1 VGTHAPPHCKHVAV
15 GCIAATRARSGQTA
29 ERVAWG
35 FEHAGRNRERDIHH
49 STAQQIL
56 LQLVSGSAKDRCRA
70 APEGAFRSGNIIKIM
85 ASEATIQTIS
95 KALGEADEGP
105 LAQIQAVVDA
115 LGEETSLSLLAE
127 TDRIEKAGGMERGDG
142 KGRRSPG
149 GVFFYLAR
157 QKLPKEQRAAIFN
170 DKMPREPKPPGWVP
184 EKKGPKD
191 SERSFP
197 RRRVFEVNPGSS
209 KFGSGSSSGASS
221 SRFGSGPGSSRGQ
234 WSPPATPPGTHI
246 PPQLPNA
253 VARGKAKLGILDA
266 LGSLHP
272 DDQYLVLLELLGD
285 LHAVYGANADTA
297 APDSKSVPESKST
310 FTTGVAAVATA
321 GTTRRVEAEPAS
333 SEPPPSP
340 KRKAPARKSAK
351 SS

>member
-1 VGTHAPPHCKHVAV
+1 
-15 GCIAATRARSGQTA
+15 
-29 ERVAWG
+29 
-35 FEHAGRNRERDIHH
+35 
-49 STAQQIL
+49 
-56 LQLVSGSAKDRCRA
+56 
-70 APEGAFRSGNIIKIM
+70 M
-85 ASEATIQTIS
+85 ASESTIQTIS

-115 LGEETSLSLLAE
+115 LGEETSLALLAE

-170 DKMPREPKPPGWVP
+170 DKMPREPKPPGFVP
-184 EKKGPKD
+184 EQKRGGKD

-209 KFGSGSSSGASS
+209 KFGSGGGGGGSG
-221 SRFGSGPGSSRGQ
+221 RGFGSAPGSSRGH
-234 WSPPATPPGTHI
+234 WSPPATPPGTHL

-253 VARGKAKLGILDA
+253 IARGKAKLGILDS

-285 LHAVYGANADTA
+285 LHAVYGASADHA
-297 APDSKSVPESKST
+297 VPESKSVPESKATPTSV
-310 FTTGVAAVATA
+310 GAPVAAAAAA
-321 GTTRRVEAEPAS
+321 GTRTAEREPAS

-351 SS
+351 

>member
-1 VGTHAPPHCKHVAV
+1 
-15 GCIAATRARSGQTA
+15 
-29 ERVAWG
+29 
-35 FEHAGRNRERDIHH
+35 
-49 STAQQIL
+49 
-56 LQLVSGSAKDRCRA
+56 
-70 APEGAFRSGNIIKIM
+70 M
-85 ASEATIQTIS
+85 ASESTIQTIS

-115 LGEETSLSLLAE
+115 LGEETSLSLLTE

-142 KGRRSPG
+142 KGRRSAG

-184 EKKGPKD
+184 EQKKSKE

-209 KFGSGSSSGASS
+209 RFGAGAAGASS
-221 SRFGSGPGSSRGQ
+221 SSASRPFGATPGSSRGN
-234 WSPPATPPGTHI
+234 WSPPATPPGTHM
-246 PPQLPNA
+246 PPQLPSA
-253 VARGKAKLGILDA
+253 IARGRAKLGVLDS

-285 LHAVYGANADTA
+285 LHAVYGASADTA
-297 APDSKSVPESKST
+297 APDSKAAPESKSIPESKAT
-310 FTTGVAAVATA
+310 STAAAPKAAASAAA
-321 GTTRRVEAEPAS
+321 GTADREPI
-333 SEPPPSP
+333 SEPPPP
-340 KRKAPARKSAK
+340 KRKAPARKTAK
-351 SS
+351 S

>member
-1 VGTHAPPHCKHVAV
+1 MSSRTRGGVSVRHTIKH
-15 GCIAATRARSGQTA
+15 
-29 ERVAWG
+29 
-35 FEHAGRNRERDIHH
+35 
-49 STAQQIL
+49 
-56 LQLVSGSAKDRCRA
+56 
-70 APEGAFRSGNIIKIM
+70 M

-105 LAQIQAVVDA
+105 LAQIQAVVTA
-115 LGEETSLSLLAE
+115 LGEETCLSLLAE

-170 DKMPREPKPPGWVP
+170 DKMPREAKPPGWEP
-184 EKKGPKD
+184 EQKRPKE
-191 SERSFP
+191 SERNFP
-197 RRRVFEVNPGSS
+197 RRRVFEVNP
-209 KFGSGSSSGASS
+209 SS
-221 SRFGSGPGSSRGQ
+221 SRFGSSGSPPPSRPFGAPPSSSRGQ
-234 WSPPATPPGTHI
+234 WSPPPTPPGTHV

-253 VARGKAKLGILDA
+253 IARGKAKLGILDS

-285 LHAVYGANADTA
+285 LHAVYGASADTA
-297 APDSKSVPESKST
+297 APDSKVAPESKLAPEPKST
-310 FTTGVAAVATA
+310 RTVAVAARAA
-321 GTTRRVEAEPAS
+321 EPEPAS

-351 SS
+351 SG

>member
-1 VGTHAPPHCKHVAV
+1 
-15 GCIAATRARSGQTA
+15 
-29 ERVAWG
+29 
-35 FEHAGRNRERDIHH
+35 
-49 STAQQIL
+49 
-56 LQLVSGSAKDRCRA
+56 
-70 APEGAFRSGNIIKIM
+70 M

-105 LAQIQAVVDA
+105 LAQISAVVDA
-115 LGEETSLSLLAE
+115 LGDETSLSLLTE

-157 QKLPKEQRAAIFN
+157 QKLPKEQRSAIFN
-170 DKMPREPKPPGWVP
+170 DKMPREPKPPGFEP
-184 EKKGPKD
+184 EQKRAKD

-197 RRRVFEVNPGSS
+197 RRRVFEVNPGSN
-209 KFGSGSSSGASS
+209 
-221 SRFGSGPGSSRGQ
+221 RFGSAGSGGAGGRAFGNGPSSNRGA
-234 WSPPATPPGTHI
+234 WSPPAAPPGTHI

-253 VARGKAKLGILDA
+253 IARGKAKLGILDA

-297 APDSKSVPESKST
+297 APDSKSIPESKST
-310 FTTGVAAVATA
+310 PTVASATRATA
-321 GTTRRVEAEPAS
+321 AEPAPSS

-351 SS
+351 SG

>member
-1 VGTHAPPHCKHVAV
+1 VPKIVVEPHP
-15 GCIAATRARSGQTA
+15 R
-29 ERVAWG
+29 
-35 FEHAGRNRERDIHH
+35 GRF
-49 STAQQIL
+49 
-56 LQLVSGSAKDRCRA
+56 GPAK
-70 APEGAFRSGNIIKIM
+70 PIKNM

-115 LGEETSLSLLAE
+115 LGEETSLSLLTE

-184 EKKGPKD
+184 EQKRPKD

-209 KFGSGSSSGASS
+209 RFG
-221 SRFGSGPGSSRGQ
+221 GSGPGSSGGSGAGRAFGSSPGSSRGA

-253 VARGKAKLGILDA
+253 VARSKAKLGVLDA

-272 DDQYLVLLELLGD
+272 DDQYLVLLDLLGD
-285 LHAVYGANADTA
+285 LHAVYGASADTA
-297 APDSKSVPESKST
+297 APDSKSIPESKST
-310 FTTGVAAVATA
+310 PTGAVAAVAAA
-321 GTTRRVEAEPAS
+321 GGSARSVEAAPAS

-351 SS
+351 GG

>member
-1 VGTHAPPHCKHVAV
+1 
-15 GCIAATRARSGQTA
+15 
-29 ERVAWG
+29 
-35 FEHAGRNRERDIHH
+35 
-49 STAQQIL
+49 
-56 LQLVSGSAKDRCRA
+56 
-70 APEGAFRSGNIIKIM
+70 M

-184 EKKGPKD
+184 ETKGAKD

-197 RRRVFEVNPGSS
+197 RRRVFEVNPGAS
-209 KFGSGSSSGASS
+209 KFGGGGGGSGGSPS
-221 SRFGSGPGSSRGQ
+221 SRFGSGPGSNRGQ
-234 WSPPATPPGTHI
+234 WSPPAAPPGTHI

-253 VARGKAKLGILDA
+253 IARGKAKLGILDA

-297 APDSKSVPESKST
+297 APDSKSVPASKST
-310 FTTGVAAVATA
+310 FTAPVAAVASA
-321 GTTRRVEAEPAS
+321 GSTRRVETPPA

>member
-1 VGTHAPPHCKHVAV
+1 
-15 GCIAATRARSGQTA
+15 
-29 ERVAWG
+29 
-35 FEHAGRNRERDIHH
+35 
-49 STAQQIL
+49 
-56 LQLVSGSAKDRCRA
+56 
-70 APEGAFRSGNIIKIM
+70 M

-95 KALGEADEGP
+95 KALGEADAGP

-115 LGEETSLSLLAE
+115 LGDETCLSLLTE

-170 DKMPREPKPPGWVP
+170 DRMPREPKPPGWEP
-184 EKKGPKD
+184 EQKRSKD

-197 RRRVFEVNPGSS
+197 RRRVFEVNPGPS
-209 KFGSGSSSGASS
+209 KFGSPPSGSGGGGRS
-221 SRFGSGPGSSRGQ
+221 FGNGPGSSRSN
-234 WSPPATPPGTHI
+234 WTPPVAPPGTHV
-246 PPQLPNA
+246 PPQLPSA
-253 VARGKAKLGILDA
+253 IARGKAKLGVLDA

-285 LHAVYGANADTA
+285 LHAVYGASADTA

-310 FTTGVAAVATA
+310 PTSVATA
-321 GTTRRVEAEPAS
+321 PVSVAAGGGARTVEREATS
-333 SEPPPSP
+333 SDPPPSP
-340 KRKAPARKSAK
+340 KRKAPARKAAK
-351 SS
+351 SG

>member
-1 VGTHAPPHCKHVAV
+1 
-15 GCIAATRARSGQTA
+15 
-29 ERVAWG
+29 
-35 FEHAGRNRERDIHH
+35 
-49 STAQQIL
+49 
-56 LQLVSGSAKDRCRA
+56 
-70 APEGAFRSGNIIKIM
+70 
-85 ASEATIQTIS
+85 
-95 KALGEADEGP
+95 
-105 LAQIQAVVDA
+105 
-115 LGEETSLSLLAE
+115 
-127 TDRIEKAGGMERGDG
+127 MERGDG

-184 EKKGPKD
+184 EQKRPKE

-209 KFGSGSSSGASS
+209 RGPAPSRPFGSGS
-221 SRFGSGPGSSRGQ
+221 PGSTRAQ
-234 WSPPATPPGTHI
+234 WSPPPVPPGTHV

-253 VARGKAKLGILDA
+253 VARGKAKLGILDS

-285 LHAVYGANADTA
+285 LHAVYGASADNA
-297 APDSKSVPESKST
+297 APEAKSIPESKPTRS
-310 FTTGVAAVATA
+310 AAAA
-321 GTTRRVEAEPAS
+321 APRAVEPPAPS
-333 SEPPPSP
+333 SEEPPPSP

-351 SS
+351 SG

>member
-1 VGTHAPPHCKHVAV
+1 
-15 GCIAATRARSGQTA
+15 
-29 ERVAWG
+29 
-35 FEHAGRNRERDIHH
+35 
-49 STAQQIL
+49 
-56 LQLVSGSAKDRCRA
+56 
-70 APEGAFRSGNIIKIM
+70 M

-105 LAQIQAVVDA
+105 LAQIQAVVEA
-115 LGEETSLSLLAE
+115 LGDETSLSLLTE

-184 EKKGPKD
+184 EKKGAKD

-209 KFGSGSSSGASS
+209 
-221 SRFGSGPGSSRGQ
+221 RFGSGGAGSAPGSRPFGGNGPGGSRPH
-234 WSPPATPPGTHI
+234 WSPPAAPPGTHV

-253 VARGKAKLGILDA
+253 IARGKAKLGILDA

-310 FTTGVAAVATA
+310 PTGVVAAVAAAAGGARSVETA
-321 GTTRRVEAEPAS
+321 PAS

-340 KRKAPARKSAK
+340 KRKAPARKTAK
-351 SS
+351 GS

>member
-1 VGTHAPPHCKHVAV
+1 
-15 GCIAATRARSGQTA
+15 
-29 ERVAWG
+29 
-35 FEHAGRNRERDIHH
+35 
-49 STAQQIL
+49 
-56 LQLVSGSAKDRCRA
+56 
-70 APEGAFRSGNIIKIM
+70 M

-105 LAQIQAVVDA
+105 LAQILAVVDA

-184 EKKGPKD
+184 EKKGAKD

-209 KFGSGSSSGASS
+209 KFGDRGPGSSSGASS
-221 SRFGSGPGSSRGQ
+221 SRFGNGPGSNRGQ
-234 WSPPATPPGTHI
+234 WSPPAAPPGTHI

-253 VARGKAKLGILDA
+253 VNRGRAKLGVLDA

-285 LHAVYGANADTA
+285 LHAVYGASADTA

-310 FTTGVAAVATA
+310 FSTPVAAVAAA
-321 GTTRRVEAEPAS
+321 GSTRRVEPEPA

>member
-1 VGTHAPPHCKHVAV
+1 
-15 GCIAATRARSGQTA
+15 
-29 ERVAWG
+29 
-35 FEHAGRNRERDIHH
+35 
-49 STAQQIL
+49 
-56 LQLVSGSAKDRCRA
+56 
-70 APEGAFRSGNIIKIM
+70 M

-95 KALGEADEGP
+95 QALGEADEGP
-105 LAQIQAVVDA
+105 LAQITAVVAA

-170 DKMPREPKPPGWVP
+170 DKMPREPKPAGWAP
-184 EKKGPKD
+184 EQKRPKD
-191 SERSFP
+191 SERAFP

-209 KFGSGSSSGASS
+209 
-221 SRFGSGPGSSRGQ
+221 RFGSGGAGSAAAPPRAFGGAPSSSRGQ
-234 WSPPATPPGTHI
+234 WSPPPLPPGTHV
-246 PPQLPNA
+246 PPQLPSA

-285 LHAVYGANADTA
+285 LHAVYGASADTA
-297 APDSKSVPESKST
+297 APDSKSIPESKST
-310 FTTGVAAVATA
+310 LS
-321 GTTRRVEAEPAS
+321 RVAEPAPSS

-351 SS
+351 SG

>member
-1 VGTHAPPHCKHVAV
+1 
-15 GCIAATRARSGQTA
+15 
-29 ERVAWG
+29 
-35 FEHAGRNRERDIHH
+35 
-49 STAQQIL
+49 
-56 LQLVSGSAKDRCRA
+56 
-70 APEGAFRSGNIIKIM
+70 M

-115 LGEETSLSLLAE
+115 LGEETSLSLLTE

-191 SERSFP
+191 SERNFP

-209 KFGSGSSSGASS
+209 
-221 SRFGSGPGSSRGQ
+221 RFGSGGSSGGGPGSRPFGGNGPTGSRPH
-234 WSPPATPPGTHI
+234 WSPPPTPAGTHM

-253 VARGKAKLGILDA
+253 IARGKAKLGILDS

-285 LHAVYGANADTA
+285 LHAVYGASADTA
-297 APDSKSVPESKST
+297 APDSKSIPESKST
-310 FTTGVAAVATA
+310 LTGAAPAPAVVASAGARAV
-321 GTTRRVEAEPAS
+321 EPPAS
-333 SEPPPSP
+333 SEPPP

-351 SS
+351 GS

>member
-1 VGTHAPPHCKHVAV
+1 MSRLTQPLSKSCCSWIQAVPKIDVEPHPR
-15 GCIAATRARSGQTA
+15 GRFGPAAR
-29 ERVAWG
+29 
-35 FEHAGRNRERDIHH
+35 
-49 STAQQIL
+49 L
-56 LQLVSGSAKDRCRA
+56 
-70 APEGAFRSGNIIKIM
+70 KIM

-105 LAQIQAVVDA
+105 LAQILAVVDA

-170 DKMPREPKPPGWVP
+170 DKMPREPKPPGWAP
-184 EKKGPKD
+184 EQKRPKD
-191 SERSFP
+191 SERAFP
-197 RRRVFEVNPGSS
+197 RRRVFEVNAGPS
-209 KFGSGSSSGASS
+209 KFGGGGSSPTSS
-221 SRFGSGPGSSRGQ
+221 PGSQRFGNGPGSNRGQ
-234 WSPPATPPGTHI
+234 WSPPPAPSGTHI

-253 VARGKAKLGILDA
+253 ISRSKAKLGVLDA

-272 DDQYLVLLELLGD
+272 DDQYLVLLDLLGD
-285 LHAVYGANADTA
+285 LHAVYGASADTA

-310 FTTGVAAVATA
+310 LSTPAAVASA
-321 GTTRRVEAEPAS
+321 ASSRRAEVEPAS

-351 SS
+351 SG

>member
-1 VGTHAPPHCKHVAV
+1 VPKIDVEPHP
-15 GCIAATRARSGQTA
+15 R
-29 ERVAWG
+29 
-35 FEHAGRNRERDIHH
+35 GRFGPA
-49 STAQQIL
+49 ST
-56 LQLVSGSAKDRCRA
+56 
-70 APEGAFRSGNIIKIM
+70 IKIM

-115 LGEETSLSLLAE
+115 LGEETSLSLLTE

-184 EKKGPKD
+184 EKKGAKD

-209 KFGSGSSSGASS
+209 KFGDRGPSSSSGASS
-221 SRFGSGPGSSRGQ
+221 SRFGNGPGSNRGQ
-234 WSPPATPPGTHI
+234 WSPPAAPPGTHI

-272 DDQYLVLLELLGD
+272 DDQYLVLLDLLGD

-310 FTTGVAAVATA
+310 LTTPVAAVASA
-321 GTTRRVEAEPAS
+321 GSARRVEPEPA

>member
-1 VGTHAPPHCKHVAV
+1 
-15 GCIAATRARSGQTA
+15 
-29 ERVAWG
+29 
-35 FEHAGRNRERDIHH
+35 
-49 STAQQIL
+49 
-56 LQLVSGSAKDRCRA
+56 
-70 APEGAFRSGNIIKIM
+70 M

-95 KALGEADEGP
+95 KALGEVDAGP
-105 LAQIQAVVDA
+105 VAQIQAVVDA
-115 LGEETSLSLLAE
+115 LGDETCLALLAE

-142 KGRRSPG
+142 KGRRSAG

-170 DKMPREPKPPGWVP
+170 DKMPREPKPPGWEP
-184 EKKGPKD
+184 EQKRSKD
-191 SERSFP
+191 SERNFP

-209 KFGSGSSSGASS
+209 RFGAGSGSSRS
-221 SRFGSGPGSSRGQ
+221 FNGPGSSRGQ
-234 WSPPATPPGTHI
+234 WSPPAAPPGAHI
-246 PPQLPNA
+246 PPQLPSA

-285 LHAVYGANADTA
+285 LHAVYGASADTA

-310 FTTGVAAVATA
+310 LTGTVAAPALAAA
-321 GTTRRVEAEPAS
+321 GARPVEPSPS

-340 KRKAPARKSAK
+340 KRKAPARKAAK
-351 SS
+351 G

>member
-1 VGTHAPPHCKHVAV
+1 MLPRTFSSEMPRPPAKQPSIRAGLLSTLQEQEAHCATH
-15 GCIAATRARSGQTA
+15 
-29 ERVAWG
+29 
-35 FEHAGRNRERDIHH
+35 
-49 STAQQIL
+49 QIL
-56 LQLVSGSAKDRCRA
+56 LQLVTGSAKDRCRA
-70 APEGAFRSGNIIKIM
+70 APEGAFRSGKLIKNM

-115 LGEETSLSLLAE
+115 LGDETSLSLLTE

-184 EKKGPKD
+184 EKKGGKD

-209 KFGSGSSSGASS
+209 RFGGGSSGGSGAG
-221 SRFGSGPGSSRGQ
+221 SRPFGGGNGPGGSRPH
-234 WSPPATPPGTHI
+234 WSPPAAPPGTHV

-253 VARGKAKLGILDA
+253 IARGKAKLGILDA

-297 APDSKSVPESKST
+297 APDSKSIPESKST
-310 FTTGVAAVATA
+310 LMGAVPAVATSA
-321 GTTRRVEAEPAS
+321 TAASAARAAEAAS
-333 SEPPPSP
+333 ADPPPSP

-351 SS
+351 GA

>member
-1 VGTHAPPHCKHVAV
+1 VPKIVVEPHP
-15 GCIAATRARSGQTA
+15 R
-29 ERVAWG
+29 
-35 FEHAGRNRERDIHH
+35 GRFGPAN
-49 STAQQIL
+49 T
-56 LQLVSGSAKDRCRA
+56 
-70 APEGAFRSGNIIKIM
+70 IKIM

-105 LAQIQAVVDA
+105 LAQIEAVIDA
-115 LGEETSLSLLAE
+115 LGDETSLSLLAE

-170 DKMPREPKPPGWVP
+170 DKMPREPKPPGWAP
-184 EKKGPKD
+184 EQKRSKE
-191 SERSFP
+191 SERNFP

-209 KFGSGSSSGASS
+209 RFGS
-221 SRFGSGPGSSRGQ
+221 GSGPGSSGGRSFGSSPSSSRGH
-234 WSPPATPPGTHI
+234 WSPPPVPPGTHV

-272 DDQYLVLLELLGD
+272 DDQYLVLLEILGD
-285 LHAVYGANADTA
+285 LHAVYGASADTA

-310 FTTGVAAVATA
+310 PTSTRAPLASAPLASA
-321 GTTRRVEAEPAS
+321 GGARLAEPAPA

-351 SS
+351 S

>member
-1 VGTHAPPHCKHVAV
+1 
-15 GCIAATRARSGQTA
+15 
-29 ERVAWG
+29 
-35 FEHAGRNRERDIHH
+35 
-49 STAQQIL
+49 
-56 LQLVSGSAKDRCRA
+56 
-70 APEGAFRSGNIIKIM
+70 M

-105 LAQIQAVVDA
+105 LAQISAVVDA
-115 LGEETSLSLLAE
+115 LGDETSLSLLTE

-157 QKLPKEQRAAIFN
+157 QKLPKEQRSAIFN
-170 DKMPREPKPPGWVP
+170 DKMPREPKPPGFVP
-184 EKKGPKD
+184 EQKRPKD

-197 RRRVFEVNPGSS
+197 RRRVFEVNPGSNR
-209 KFGSGSSSGASS
+209 FGSASSGAGGGGRSFGNGPSS
-221 SRFGSGPGSSRGQ
+221 SRGP
-234 WSPPATPPGTHI
+234 WSPPSAPAGTHI

-253 VARGKAKLGILDA
+253 IARGKAKLGILDA

-297 APDSKSVPESKST
+297 APDSKSIPESKST
-310 FTTGVAAVATA
+310 PTAASATRVAA
-321 GTTRRVEAEPAS
+321 AEPAPSS

-351 SS
+351 SG

>member
-1 VGTHAPPHCKHVAV
+1 MSLH
-15 GCIAATRARSGQTA
+15 Q
-29 ERVAWG
+29 
-35 FEHAGRNRERDIHH
+35 F
-49 STAQQIL
+49 L
-56 LQLVSGSAKDRCRA
+56 LQLVSGGAKDRCRA
-70 APEGAFRSGNIIKIM
+70 APEGAFRSGNTIKNM

-105 LAQIQAVVDA
+105 LAQIEAVVDA
-115 LGEETSLSLLAE
+115 LGDETSLSLLAE

-142 KGRRSPG
+142 KGRRSAG

-184 EKKGPKD
+184 EQKRSKE
-191 SERSFP
+191 SERNFP

-209 KFGSGSSSGASS
+209 RFGSGSGNGPGSSGGRS
-221 SRFGSGPGSSRGQ
+221 FGSGPGSNRGQ
-234 WSPPATPPGTHI
+234 WSPPAVPPGTHV

-285 LHAVYGANADTA
+285 LHAVYGASADTA

-310 FTTGVAAVATA
+310 PTSTRTPLASA
-321 GTTRRVEAEPAS
+321 GGARLAEPAPAS

-351 SS
+351 T

>member
-1 VGTHAPPHCKHVAV
+1 MSSR
-15 GCIAATRARSGQTA
+15 TR
-29 ERVAWG
+29 
-35 FEHAGRNRERDIHH
+35 
-49 STAQQIL
+49 
-56 LQLVSGSAKDRCRA
+56 
-70 APEGAFRSGNIIKIM
+70 GAFRSGTSKNM
-85 ASEATIQTIS
+85 ASESTIQTIS

-105 LAQIQAVVDA
+105 LAQIQAVVKV
-115 LGEETSLSLLAE
+115 LGEETSLALLAE

-142 KGRRSPG
+142 KGRRSAG

-170 DKMPREPKPPGWVP
+170 DKMPRDPKPPGWVP
-184 EKKGPKD
+184 EQQQKKGKD

-209 KFGSGSSSGASS
+209 RA
-221 SRFGSGPGSSRGQ
+221 GSGPGSSGGRGFAGGPGSSRGA
-234 WSPPATPPGTHI
+234 WSPPPLPPGTHV

-285 LHAVYGANADTA
+285 LHAVYGASADTA
-297 APDSKSVPESKST
+297 APDSKAVPESKAAPVA
-310 FTTGVAAVATA
+310 VAAA
-321 GTTRRVEAEPAS
+321 GARAAEPA

-351 SS
+351 S

>member
-1 VGTHAPPHCKHVAV
+1 
-15 GCIAATRARSGQTA
+15 
-29 ERVAWG
+29 
-35 FEHAGRNRERDIHH
+35 
-49 STAQQIL
+49 
-56 LQLVSGSAKDRCRA
+56 
-70 APEGAFRSGNIIKIM
+70 M

-184 EKKGPKD
+184 EKKGPKE

-197 RRRVFEVNPGSS
+197 RRRVFEVNPSSS

-234 WSPPATPPGTHI
+234 WSPPAAPPGTHI

-310 FTTGVAAVATA
+310 LSTPVAAVASA
-321 GTTRRVEAEPAS
+321 GSARRAEPEPA

-351 SS
+351 GS

>member
-1 VGTHAPPHCKHVAV
+1 MSSRTRGGVSVRQAP
-15 GCIAATRARSGQTA
+15 
-29 ERVAWG
+29 
-35 FEHAGRNRERDIHH
+35 
-49 STAQQIL
+49 
-56 LQLVSGSAKDRCRA
+56 
-70 APEGAFRSGNIIKIM
+70 IKIM

-115 LGEETSLSLLAE
+115 LGEETSLSLLTE

-170 DKMPREPKPPGWVP
+170 DKMPREAKPPGWVP
-184 EKKGPKD
+184 EKKGAKD

-209 KFGSGSSSGASS
+209 KFGSGGAGSSPSAS
-221 SRFGSGPGSSRGQ
+221 SRFGSGPGSNRGQ
-234 WSPPATPPGTHI
+234 WSPPAAPPGMHI

-310 FTTGVAAVATA
+310 LLTPVATAAVASA
-321 GTTRRVEAEPAS
+321 GSSRRVEPAPA

>member
-1 VGTHAPPHCKHVAV
+1 
-15 GCIAATRARSGQTA
+15 
-29 ERVAWG
+29 
-35 FEHAGRNRERDIHH
+35 
-49 STAQQIL
+49 
-56 LQLVSGSAKDRCRA
+56 
-70 APEGAFRSGNIIKIM
+70 M

-105 LAQIQAVVDA
+105 LAQIEAVVTA
-115 LGEETSLSLLAE
+115 LGEETCLSLLTE

-142 KGRRSPG
+142 KGRRSAG

-170 DKMPREPKPPGWVP
+170 DKMPREAKPPGWVP
-184 EKKGPKD
+184 EQKRPKE
-191 SERSFP
+191 SERNFP

-209 KFGSGSSSGASS
+209 RFGSGSSGAPA
-221 SRFGSGPGSSRGQ
+221 SRPFGSPPPGSSRGA

-253 VARGKAKLGILDA
+253 VARGKAKLGVLDA

-272 DDQYLVLLELLGD
+272 DDQYLLLLELLGD
-285 LHAVYGANADTA
+285 LHAIYGASADTA
-297 APDSKSVPESKST
+297 APDSKVAPESKAAPESKVAPESKST
-310 FTTGVAAVATA
+310 PTVTAAAKRA
-321 GTTRRVEAEPAS
+321 AEPAPAS
-333 SEPPPSP
+333 EEPPPSP

-351 SS
+351 SG

>member
-1 VGTHAPPHCKHVAV
+1 
-15 GCIAATRARSGQTA
+15 
-29 ERVAWG
+29 
-35 FEHAGRNRERDIHH
+35 
-49 STAQQIL
+49 
-56 LQLVSGSAKDRCRA
+56 
-70 APEGAFRSGNIIKIM
+70 M
-85 ASEATIQTIS
+85 AIEATIQTIS

-105 LAQIQAVVDA
+105 LAQIRAVIDA
-115 LGEETSLSLLAE
+115 LGEDTSIALLAE

-142 KGRRSPG
+142 KGRRSRG

-170 DKMPREPKPPGWVP
+170 DKMPREPKPPGWEP
-184 EKKGPKD
+184 EQKKAKE
-191 SERSFP
+191 SERGFP

-209 KFGSGSSSGASS
+209 RFGAGGSPGS
-221 SRFGSGPGSSRGQ
+221 SRFGNGPSSNRPQ
-234 WSPPATPPGTHI
+234 WAPPATPPGTYI

-285 LHAVYGANADTA
+285 LHAMYGASADTA

-310 FTTGVAAVATA
+310 FAAPVPAAAAAATRA
-321 GTTRRVEAEPAS
+321 PRQAEPEPP
-333 SEPPPSP
+333 SEPTPAP

-351 SS
+351 S

>member
-1 VGTHAPPHCKHVAV
+1 
-15 GCIAATRARSGQTA
+15 
-29 ERVAWG
+29 
-35 FEHAGRNRERDIHH
+35 
-49 STAQQIL
+49 
-56 LQLVSGSAKDRCRA
+56 
-70 APEGAFRSGNIIKIM
+70 M
-85 ASEATIQTIS
+85 AIEATIQTIS
-95 KALGEADEGP
+95 KALGEADAGP
-105 LAQIQAVVDA
+105 VAQIKAVVDA
-115 LGEETSLSLLAE
+115 LGEETCLALLAE

-170 DKMPREPKPPGWVP
+170 DKMPREPKPPGWTP
-184 EKKGPKD
+184 EKSRPKD
-191 SERSFP
+191 SERNFP

-209 KFGSGSSSGASS
+209 RFGGGGSSGGSGRS
-221 SRFGSGPGSSRGQ
+221 FGSGPGSSRGA

-285 LHAVYGANADTA
+285 LHAVYGASADTA
-297 APDSKSVPESKST
+297 APDSKSIPESKST
-310 FTTGVAAVATA
+310 PMTGAAVAPVASVASA
-321 GTTRRVEAEPAS
+321 GARAADREPSS

-351 SS
+351 S

>member
-1 VGTHAPPHCKHVAV
+1 
-15 GCIAATRARSGQTA
+15 
-29 ERVAWG
+29 
-35 FEHAGRNRERDIHH
+35 
-49 STAQQIL
+49 
-56 LQLVSGSAKDRCRA
+56 
-70 APEGAFRSGNIIKIM
+70 M

-95 KALGEADEGP
+95 KALGEADAGP

-184 EKKGPKD
+184 EQKRPKE

-209 KFGSGSSSGASS
+209 RGAAPSRPFGGP
-221 SRFGSGPGSSRGQ
+221 PGSSRGGQ
-234 WSPPATPPGTHI
+234 WSPPPAPPGTHF

-253 VARGKAKLGILDA
+253 IARGKAKLGILDA

-285 LHAVYGANADTA
+285 LHAVYGASADNA
-297 APDSKSVPESKST
+297 APESKSIPESKST
-310 FTTGVAAVATA
+310 PTVAATATA
-321 GTTRRVEAEPAS
+321 AASRAVEPPAPA

-340 KRKAPARKSAK
+340 KRKAPVRKSAK
-351 SS
+351 SG